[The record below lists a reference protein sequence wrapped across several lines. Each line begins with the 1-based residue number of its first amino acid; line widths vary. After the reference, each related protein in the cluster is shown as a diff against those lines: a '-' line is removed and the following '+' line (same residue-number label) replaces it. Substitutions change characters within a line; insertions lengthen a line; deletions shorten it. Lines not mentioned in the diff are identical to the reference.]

1 MCPCTVL
8 GAASQDLPVQV
19 AKEVK
24 NFFKMCQKKMIAQ
37 GVSPG
42 DAANI
47 LSTITGAL
55 VIANALRD
63 ATEYDRATRELV
75 RHRKH

>member
-1 MCPCTVL
+1 ML

-37 GVSPG
+37 GMSPA
-42 DAANI
+42 DAANV
-47 LSTITGAL
+47 LSTITGAM
-55 VIANALRD
+55 VVANALRD
-63 ATEYDRATRELV
+63 ASEYDRATRELV
-75 RHRKH
+75 RSRKQ